1 VIVVLGSVRSVRLE
15 QVNVVDQRSSI
26 QRARSRDSEYYTTK
40 YLTSRDSI
48 SKLLNAA
55 LPLLGG
61 YFEQLLPQL
70 ACAVSSAMTAAPT
83 R

>member
-1 VIVVLGSVRSVRLE
+1 LE
-15 QVNVVDQRSSI
+15 QANVGDQRSSI
-26 QRARSRDSEYYTTK
+26 ERARSQDSEYYTTE

-48 SKLLNAA
+48 SKLLNAV

-61 YFEQLLPQL
+61 FFEQLLPQV